1 MNNTAANSI
10 TAAGNVTDTKC
21 RPAAAQGLLPLSFVP
36 GPVREHG
43 LSDAHPWP
51 LVSMGKR
58 PGRPFVSRRVA
69 ASEAWDWNE
78 VEYSRTP
85 TSHLAVVV
93 DVDGF
98 DAGQRVEAA
107 VLARAVQPP
116 SWLCARR
123 SSGGVHAVW
132 TLSTPV
138 HRYPTARRAPLDL
151 YARVSEFYTAE
162 LRGDSGYSGVLVHN
176 PVSVSYDTE
185 YRHGGW
191 SLDELRDTIPDGW
204 KRPARQRL
212 VSAAGRNVTLFRALC
227 AFAGR
232 RLHNGKGAHFYAID
246 AEADRL
252 NREFIAPL
260 DLHEVRDILKHVYRY
275 RERWEAQGHQQ
286 SFLDRQGARGRRS
299 HGGGRRRIYASNA
312 DRQRAYRGPTANGH
326 GGARRGAGRVSSVT
340 KQPIPIVPVSGQFQ
354 AVASPTFCSC
364 RERGGYCLKCAVRR
378 PGPVIRP
385 AHDGPP
391 IQIVWLCPPV
401 EQAA

>member
-1 MNNTAANSI
+1 MNNTAANRI

-21 RPAAAQGLLPLSFVP
+21 RPAAAQGLLPLESVP
-36 GPVREHG
+36 GPIRQHG
-43 LSDAHPWP
+43 LNDMHPWP
-51 LVSMGKR
+51 LVSEGKR
-58 PGRPFVSRRVA
+58 SGRPFTSRRVP
-69 ASEAWDWNE
+69 ASEAWGFDE
-78 VEYSRTP
+78 VEYARTP
-85 TSHLAVVV
+85 TSFAAVVV

-107 VLARAVQPP
+107 VLAQAVQPP

-138 HRYPTARRAPLDL
+138 HRYPTARRGPLDL
-151 YARVSEFYTAE
+151 FGRVSEFYTLE
-162 LRGDSGYSGVLVHN
+162 LRGDPGYAGVLAHN
-176 PVSVSYDTE
+176 PEATAYDTE

-227 AFAGR
+227 AFAGHG
-232 RLHNGKGAHFYAID
+232 LHTGKAAHFYAID

-260 DLHEVRDILKHVYRY
+260 DRQELRDVLKHVYRY
-275 RERWEAQGHQQ
+275 RERWITQGHQQ
-286 SFLDRQGARGRRS
+286 SFLDRQRARGRRS

-326 GGARRGAGRVSSVT
+326 GGARRGAGRDSSVT
-340 KQPIPIVPVSGQFQ
+340 KQPIPIEPVSGQFP
-354 AVASPTFCSC
+354 ALASPTLCGC
-364 RERGGYCLKCAVRR
+364 RERGGYCVKCAVRR

-385 AHDGPP
+385 AHGGES
-391 IQIVWLCPPV
+391 IQIVWLCPPA